1 MSKKKK
7 ILITIFAVVV
17 ICIVIFGTTYAFLL
31 VSNSSGGIAGKTE
44 SFEVD
49 LNVTDV
55 YKASKMVPLED
66 NLVVSAIKKS
76 SNKCIDSKGYEVC
89 SLYNL
94 TLTND
99 GNNEILNGYVKTS
112 SSTYETDNLKYQ
124 IYDTNY
130 NAISDVMTISRTKDE
145 MVYFDNSGTRVSV
158 NLGNTTTNYY
168 LVVWL
173 TETGSTQKIDYSKA
187 FSGKIGFESST
198 GSIVEASFNV

>member
-1 MSKKKK
+1 MSKKKV
-7 ILITIFAVVV
+7 ILTTIFTVVV

-31 VSNSSGGIAGKTE
+31 ISNSSAGIAGETMG
-44 SFEVD
+44 FDVD

-55 YKASKMVPLED
+55 YKASKMVPLAD
-66 NLVVSAIKKS
+66 NLVSNAIKKS

-89 SLYNL
+89 SLYSL
-94 TLTND
+94 SLTNNGD
-99 GNNEILNGYVKTS
+99 NEILNGYVKTS

-130 NAISDVMTISRTKDE
+130 NAISDVMTVSRTKDE
-145 MVYFDNSGTRVSV
+145 MVYFNNSGTRVNI
-158 NLGNTTTNYY
+158 NLGSTANYY

-173 TETGSTQKIDYSKA
+173 TETDSKQETDYSKA

-198 GSIVEASFNV
+198 GSVIEASFNV